1 MFTDCQS
8 GFIPG
13 DSCILQLPFIAQEIH
28 RSFDCTPT
36 EDVTGVF
43 LDISKHSDKVWHEEL
58 IFKLKKYGVE
68 KKNDFSLRKLLKKP
82 KPKGS
87 LNSFRKKKNTSSGF
101 AENSVGTTSPPHIYK

>member
-43 LDISKHSDKVWHEEL
+43 LDISKHSNKVWHEEL
-58 IFKLKKYGVE
+58 IFKLKTYGVE
-68 KKNDFSLRKLLKKP
+68 KKMILHLENYLKNRNQRLALILLE
-82 KPKGS
+82 
-87 LNSFRKKKNTSSGF
+87 KKNTSSGF
-101 AENSVGTTSPPHIYK
+101 AENSVGTTSPPHTYK

>member
-43 LDISKHSDKVWHEEL
+43 LDISKHSNKVWHEEL
-58 IFKLKKYGVE
+58 IFKLKTYGVE
-68 KKNDFSLRKLLKKP
+68 KKMILHLENYLKNRNQRLALILLE
-82 KPKGS
+82 
-87 LNSFRKKKNTSSGF
+87 KKK
-101 AENSVGTTSPPHIYK
+101 Y